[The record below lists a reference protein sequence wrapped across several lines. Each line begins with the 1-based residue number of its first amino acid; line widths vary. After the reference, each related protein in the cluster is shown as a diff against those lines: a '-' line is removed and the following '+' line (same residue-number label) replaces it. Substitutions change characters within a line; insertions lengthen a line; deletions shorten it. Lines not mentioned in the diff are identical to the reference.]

1 MVIDTS
7 AVMAILQQEE
17 EAEHF
22 SRLIEDATVKLM
34 SAGTALETGILAES
48 RRGRAGASEL
58 ENFILR
64 ARIEI
69 VSFDIDQA
77 TIARDAH
84 RRYGKGRHPAG
95 LNMGDCFSYALA
107 KASGE
112 PLLFK
117 GDDFGRTDI
126 TSCSVGTSTP

>member
-7 AVMAILQQEE
+7 AVMAILQQED

-22 SRLIEDATVKLM
+22 ARLIEGATVKQM
-34 SAGTALETGILAES
+34 SAGTVLEAGILVES
-48 RRGRAGASEL
+48 RRRRAGVSEL
-58 ENFILR
+58 ENFLLR
-64 ARIEI
+64 AAIEI
-69 VSFDIDQA
+69 VSFDAEQA
-77 TIARDAH
+77 AIAREAH

-117 GDDFGRTDI
+117 GDEFARTDVVP
-126 TSCSVGTSTP
+126 CSGF

>member
-7 AVMAILQQEE
+7 AVMAILQQED

-22 SRLIEDATVKLM
+22 ARLIEDASVKLM
-34 SAGTALETGILAES
+34 SAGAVLEAGIVAES
-48 RRGRAGASEL
+48 RRGRTGASEL
-58 ENFILR
+58 ENFLLR
-64 ARIEI
+64 AAIEI
-69 VSFDIDQA
+69 VAFDAEQA
-77 TIARDAH
+77 TLAREAY
-84 RRYGKGRHPAG
+84 RRYGKGRHPAA

-117 GDDFGRTDI
+117 GDDFGRTNIASASSD
-126 TSCSVGTSTP
+126 TAG

>member
-7 AVMAILQQEE
+7 AVMAILQQEH

-22 SRLIEDATVKLM
+22 SRLLEGATVKLM
-34 SAGTALETGILAES
+34 SAGTVLEAGILVES

-64 ARIEI
+64 AKIEI
-69 VSFDIDQA
+69 APFDLEQV

-107 KASGE
+107 RASGE

-117 GDDFGRTDI
+117 GEDFGRTDI
-126 TSCSVGTSTP
+126 QSCSAGTSPA

>member
-7 AVMAILQQEE
+7 AVIAILQQEG
-17 EAEHF
+17 EAGHF
-22 SRLIEDATVKLM
+22 ARLIEDASVKLM
-34 SAGTALETGILAES
+34 SAGTALEVGILTES

-58 ENFILR
+58 ENFMLR
-64 ARIEI
+64 AKVEI
-69 VSFDIDQA
+69 VAFDADQA
-77 TIARDAH
+77 TIAREAH

-126 TSCSVGTSTP
+126 ASCSAGTSPS